1 MLTRIRTIIGALLP
15 SLAPRNAPLGN
26 IRPLPESVKELARR
40 RPAFPQAR
48 PASPWPLVNHEGKT
62 WAEVRRERDAAA
74 QVSR

>member
-1 MLTRIRTIIGALLP
+1 MFTRIRNAIGTLFP
-15 SLAPRNAPLGN
+15 RTAPRNAPLGS

-62 WAEVRRERDAAA
+62 WAQVRRERDAAA